1 MKKPVKILTSIIAAF
16 VLAIAFVFAGCGG
29 THVTSIEK
37 TSENGETDTF
47 TVYYSDGTS
56 YDFTV
61 TNGKDGSNGKDGEDG
76 KGVTAADLYA
86 EYLKQTGEN
95 ITYAEFLK
103 KYLTF
108 TEDASSS
115 VAQCLNSAMKVY
127 TEFVET
133 KNYGSVYRPSYV
145 SETAIYTGSAVI
157 WEIEESADGYAYLVT
172 NYHVI
177 YDSKA
182 DAELNGGMTAR
193 QIYCYLY
200 GSEDTPVQKETG
212 RTDGNGNPIY
222 ETDENGCIV
231 YDYGD
236 YGVKCEIVGGSIE
249 KDLAV
254 LRAKTSEL
262 KNINPDIKAVTLAE
276 DYYVG
281 ETAIAIGN
289 PENEGISVTK
299 GVVSVDNEYITL
311 SIDGTKRA
319 YRSIRMDTALY
330 GGNSGGGLFNAEGK
344 LIGICNAGDSTDQ
357 NINYAIPL
365 DIVKGTVGNI
375 LYYFNNNGKTE
386 PVKPGIITL
395 GITVLGANSRYVYD
409 PAAGYGKIYED
420 VTINE
425 VTVNSIAE
433 GFGLSGGDVIKSLII
448 NGREYAICRTFTVS
462 DLILTMRA
470 GDNLSVKYLREG
482 TEKTTENYVLQTRD
496 FKSL

>member
-1 MKKPVKILTSIIAAF
+1 M
-16 VLAIAFVFAGCGG
+16 
-29 THVTSIEK
+29 
-37 TSENGETDTF
+37 
-47 TVYYSDGTS
+47 
-56 YDFTV
+56 
-61 TNGKDGSNGKDGEDG
+61 
-76 KGVTAADLYA
+76 
-86 EYLKQTGEN
+86 
-95 ITYAEFLK
+95 
-103 KYLTF
+103 
-108 TEDASSS
+108 
-115 VAQCLNSAMKVY
+115 
-127 TEFVET
+127 
-133 KNYGSVYRPSYV
+133 
-145 SETAIYTGSAVI
+145 
-157 WEIEESADGYAYLVT
+157 T

-182 DAELNGGMTAR
+182 DADLNGGMTAR
-193 QIYCYLY
+193 QVYCYLY

-212 RTDGNGNPIY
+212 RTDSNGNPIY

-236 YGVKCEIVGGSIE
+236 YGVKCDIVGGSIE

-375 LYYFNNNGKTE
+375 LYYLTTTAKRNR
-386 PVKPGIITL
+386 L
-395 GITVLGANSRYVYD
+395 S
-409 PAAGYGKIYED
+409 PA
-420 VTINE
+420 
-425 VTVNSIAE
+425 
-433 GFGLSGGDVIKSLII
+433 
-448 NGREYAICRTFTVS
+448 
-462 DLILTMRA
+462 
-470 GDNLSVKYLREG
+470 
-482 TEKTTENYVLQTRD
+482 
-496 FKSL
+496 